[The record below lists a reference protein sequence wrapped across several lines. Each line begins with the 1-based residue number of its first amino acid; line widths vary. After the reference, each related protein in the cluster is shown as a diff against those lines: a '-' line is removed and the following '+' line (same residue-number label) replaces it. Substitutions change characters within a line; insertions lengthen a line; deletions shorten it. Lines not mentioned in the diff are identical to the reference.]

1 MSKTRLQVIN
11 HNGMINNVLEMNLKE
26 LQKHVPTHN
35 GMIKIVLDMNLKE
48 PQKHLPT
55 LDKVCL

>member
-1 MSKTRLQVIN
+1 
-11 HNGMINNVLEMNLKE
+11 MINNVLEMNLKE

-35 GMIKIVLDMNLKE
+35 GMINIVLDMNLKE